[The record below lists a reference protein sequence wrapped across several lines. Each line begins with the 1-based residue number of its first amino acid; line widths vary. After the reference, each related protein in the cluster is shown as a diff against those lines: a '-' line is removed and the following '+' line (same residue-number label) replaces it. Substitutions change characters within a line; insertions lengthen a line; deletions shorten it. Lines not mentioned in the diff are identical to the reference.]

1 MLFHNIQKYH
11 RLQKQL
17 LKILIIFNY
26 HSSYFIQ
33 GANSEKIILPIALL
47 TGSILYGNVLVYGP
61 GGAAPVLKELAQEFN
76 KTSNEKIEIIAGP
89 TSQWIDQAKSNADI
103 IYSGNSTMMDSFI
116 KTMPNQLSSN
126 DVNVL
131 NIREAWIVM
140 RPNNPKNI
148 KNFNDLFKKG
158 IKIMV
163 VDGAGQVG
171 LYEDMALKDGKIENL
186 QNIRKNIVYYAPNSK
201 AAIIEWNENKTIDAI
216 IIWSHWAKNI
226 GEDKA
231 EFISLKSSNVIYR
244 AAEIA
249 ITKTSQNKQVAQKFI
264 DFINSEQAQDVWKK
278 HKWEAK

>member
-1 MLFHNIQKYH
+1 
-11 RLQKQL
+11 
-17 LKILIIFNY
+17 
-26 HSSYFIQ
+26 
-33 GANSEKIILPIALL
+33 
-47 TGSILYGNVLVYGP
+47 
-61 GGAAPVLKELAQEFN
+61 
-76 KTSNEKIEIIAGP
+76 
-89 TSQWIDQAKSNADI
+89 
-103 IYSGNSTMMDSFI
+103 
-116 KTMPNQLSSN
+116 
-126 DVNVL
+126 
-131 NIREAWIVM
+131 
-140 RPNNPKNI
+140 
-148 KNFNDLFKKG
+148 
-158 IKIMV
+158 MV

-201 AAIIEWNENKTIDAI
+201 AAVIEWNENQTIDAL

-249 ITKTSQNKQVAQKFI
+249 ITKTSQNKQVTQKFI